1 MEFKRGALYRY
12 SYDCWV
18 MYVGVY
24 GSLRPLAGSLLCPLE
39 ACWKMDVTDK
49 GPLRVETVRSQVR
62 FYLGTLFEYR
72 WMLVSYC
79 LYCLWM
85 SFSFGGFTFREMFFN
100 MSENVLIAWGP
111 YAVTGV
117 ILLIFAA
124 FYKRTRIVLNER
136 WHRVATVGC
145 MTAGSICQ
153 VVWMASFSPGATWD
167 PSLTLAFAASILLV
181 AAGTT
186 FFRIEID
193 RAFGWSGART
203 TLVCT
208 AGGAAILFAAYLVSA
223 RLPDW
228 AYYAAAVA
236 LPTLTALALSK
247 ETRKYPA
254 SKYYTWGRDV
264 ELPIPRAFVITSFI
278 QGTASGCFFVIATAL
293 LGNQTAAALRFGD
306 LAAMP
311 LAILLI
317 IVASKGLHMDFNRLI
332 YKTSFPVLAIG
343 FALAAF
349 LPMSPRVF
357 CTVFSSGCVFIDLVL
372 WSLGAFV
379 MKNMGIPVVWI
390 ATLPGAA
397 LYLGR
402 AFGAVSLST
411 VFSGFVISEPR
422 LAAMTV
428 ALLLL
433 ASSLCL
439 ISEKNMKSGWGTFR
453 IGSQESFA
461 TSQSAAVALIASER
475 GLTSRESEV
484 LALYAKGYGRGEAA
498 EGLGVSEETVKTH
511 VRSLYRKLDVHSREE
526 LVELVAQMQTSVAD
540 LDAQT
545 GPAANPL

>member
-1 MEFKRGALYRY
+1 
-12 SYDCWV
+12 
-18 MYVGVY
+18 
-24 GSLRPLAGSLLCPLE
+24 
-39 ACWKMDVTDK
+39 MDVTDK
-49 GPLRVETVRSQVR
+49 GPLRAETVRSQVR
-62 FYLGTLFEYR
+62 FYLGALFEHR
-72 WMLVSYC
+72 WMLASYC

-85 SFSFGGFTFREMFFN
+85 SFSFGGFAFREMFFN
-100 MSENVLIAWGP
+100 MSGDVLIAWGP

-117 ILLIFAA
+117 VLLIFAA
-124 FYKRTRIVLNER
+124 FYKKTRIVLSER

-145 MTAGSICQ
+145 MTAGSVCQ
-153 VVWMASFSPGATWD
+153 VVWMASFSPGAVWD
-167 PSLTLAFAASILLV
+167 PSLTLAFVAGILLV

-208 AGGAAILFAAYLVSA
+208 AGGAAILFVAYLVSA
-223 RLPDW
+223 WLPDW
-228 AYYAAAVA
+228 AYYAAAVT
-236 LPTLTALALSK
+236 LPTVTALALSK
-247 ETRKYPA
+247 ETCKYPA
-254 SKYYTWGRDV
+254 SKYYTWGMDV

-278 QGTASGCFFVIATAL
+278 QGTASGCFFVTATAL

-317 IVASKGLHMDFNRLI
+317 IVASKGLRMDFNRLI

-349 LPMSPRVF
+349 LPTSPSVF

-411 VFSGFVISEPR
+411 VLSDFVTSEPR
-422 LAAMTV
+422 LAAMTI

-461 TSQSAAVALIASER
+461 TSQSAAVALLASER

-484 LALYAKGYGRGEAA
+484 LALYAKGYGRSEAA
-498 EGLGVSEETVKTH
+498 EELGVSEETVKTH

-540 LDAQT
+540 LDA
-545 GPAANPL
+545 